1 MIQQRRYLMEE
12 DMAVSLGRSSFLL
25 GLLVSLAVVPAWGA
39 DKLSSVDVAL
49 GDVSLNKVSFLIAAD
64 AGIYA
69 KNGLDVHQFI
79 TPGAAQVAR
88 NSGVSVP
95 AQFVRSDI
103 GSAPISIG
111 GGSPMIYRVA
121 NDERAIHRVMLTTTE
136 SIIRDHIIASS
147 NIKSVQDLKGKRL
160 GYSVPGAVT
169 HVGAVGFARKM
180 GWEPGKDI
188 TLVGGGNA
196 LNPLLEGREDALL
209 ASGMLFA
216 MASEKKL
223 NDVMDLTPY
232 KIPVAGSSILA
243 EKNWLQANRD
253 TAARFVKAAI
263 EADALMKT
271 NRPAFNAALVKW
283 FNIKDA
289 PTQDSMYREALEIP
303 RKPYPS
309 VEGIKATLSIYDS
322 PEMRKYKAEDFYDA
336 SFVAALDKS
345 GAIDRLY
352 K

>member
-1 MIQQRRYLMEE
+1 
-12 DMAVSLGRSSFLL
+12 MALYGLGSRVAFGLALACLAALPSRAAAPLTSL
-25 GLLVSLAVVPAWGA
+25 
-39 DKLSSVDVAL
+39 DVAL

-69 KNGLDVHQFI
+69 RNGLDVHQYI

-88 NSGVSVP
+88 NSGVAVP
-95 AQFVRSDI
+95 PEYVKADI
-103 GSAPISIG
+103 GNAPISIG

-121 NDERAIHRVMLTTTE
+121 NDPRSLHRIVLMTTE
-136 SIIRDHIIASS
+136 SIIRDHIIAAPG
-147 NIKSVQDLKGKRL
+147 IKSVQDLKGKRL

-169 HVGAVGFARKM
+169 HVGAVGFAKKM

-196 LNPLLEGREDALL
+196 LNPLSEGKEDALL

-216 MASEKKL
+216 MASERKF
-223 NDVMDLTPY
+223 NDLIDLTQY
-232 KIPVAGSSILA
+232 KISVAGSSILA
-243 EKNWLQANRD
+243 EKNWLAANRD
-253 TAARFVKAAI
+253 TAARFVRAAV

-271 NRPAFNAALVKW
+271 NRAAFNAALVKW

-289 PTQDSMYREALEIP
+289 STQAGMYREALEIP
-303 RKPYPS
+303 NKPYPA
-309 VEGIKATLSIYDS
+309 VEGIKATLAIYDS
-322 PEMRKYKAEDFYDA
+322 PQMRKYKAEDFYDA
-336 SFVAALDKS
+336 SIITELDKS

-352 K
+352 KK

>member
-1 MIQQRRYLMEE
+1 MAKVGRRVLI
-12 DMAVSLGRSSFLL
+12 GCLL
-25 GLLVSLAVVPAWGA
+25 SLAVIPSQAA
-39 DKLSSVDVAL
+39 DRLIPLDIAL

-69 KNGLDVHQFI
+69 RNGLEVHQFI

-88 NSGVSVP
+88 NSGVIVP
-95 AQFVRSDI
+95 AENVRADI

-111 GGSPMIYRVA
+111 GGSPMIYRVST
-121 NDERAIHRVMLTTTE
+121 DPKAIHRIVLTTSE
-136 SIIRDHIIASS
+136 SIIRDHVIAAP
-147 NIKSVQDLKGKRL
+147 NIKSVQELKGKRL

-169 HVGAVGFARKM
+169 HVGAIGFARKM

-188 TLVGGGNA
+188 MLVGGGNA
-196 LNPLLEGREDALL
+196 LNPLLEGKEDALL
-209 ASGMLFA
+209 GTGMLFA
-216 MASEKKL
+216 KASDSKL
-223 NDVMDLTPY
+223 NDLVDLTQY

-243 EKNWLQANRD
+243 EKNWLAANRD

-271 NRPAFNAALVKW
+271 NRAAFNAALVKW
-283 FNIKDA
+283 FNIRDQA
-289 PTQDSMYREALEIP
+289 TQDSMYREALEIP
-303 RKPYPS
+303 RKPYPA

-322 PEMRKYKAEDFYDA
+322 PGMRKYKAEDFYDA
-336 SFVAALDKS
+336 SIIEALDKS

>member
-1 MIQQRRYLMEE
+1 MRMRFVL
-12 DMAVSLGRSSFLL
+12 AAA
-25 GLLVSLAVVPAWGA
+25 LVCVASQALAAA
-39 DKLSSVDVAL
+39 QLTAIEVAL

-64 AGIYA
+64 RGIYA
-69 KNGLDVHQFI
+69 RNGLEVHQYI

-88 NSGVSVP
+88 NSGIVVP
-95 AQFVRSDI
+95 AENVKADI
-103 GSAPISIG
+103 ANAPISIG
-111 GGSPMIYRVA
+111 GGSPMIYRAA
-121 NDERAIHRVMLTTTE
+121 NTNGLHRIVIATSE
-136 SIIRDHIIASS
+136 GYIRDHIIAAA
-147 NIKSVQDLKGKRL
+147 NVKTVQDLKGKRL

-169 HVGAVGFARKM
+169 HVGAIGFARKM

-209 ASGMLFA
+209 GTGMLFA
-216 MASEKKL
+216 MAKEKKL
-223 NDVMDLTPY
+223 NDLIDLTPY

-243 EKNWLQANRD
+243 EKNWLAMNRD
-253 TAARFVKAAI
+253 TAARFVKSAV

-271 NRPAFNAALVKW
+271 NRAAFNAALAKW

-289 PTQDSMYREALEIP
+289 ATQESMYRAAIDIP
-303 RKPYPS
+303 RKPYPA
-309 VEGIKATLSIYDS
+309 VEGIEYTLSIYDS
-322 PEMRKYKAEDFYDA
+322 PQMRKFKAEDFYDS
-336 SFVAALDKS
+336 SFITELDKS

>member
-1 MIQQRRYLMEE
+1 MMPATLREDDMTVFGLGSRMIFGF
-12 DMAVSLGRSSFLL
+12 A
-25 GLLVSLAVVPAWGA
+25 LACVAALPSRAA
-39 DKLSSVDVAL
+39 APLTPLDVAL

-69 KNGLDVHQFI
+69 RNGLEVHQFI

-88 NSGVSVP
+88 NSGVVVP
-95 AQFVRSDI
+95 AEYVKADI
-103 GSAPISIG
+103 GNAPISIG

-121 NDERAIHRVMLTTTE
+121 NDARSIHRIVLMTTE
-136 SIIRDHIIASS
+136 SIIRDHIIASPS
-147 NIKSVQDLKGKRL
+147 VKSVQELKGKRL
-160 GYSVPGAVT
+160 GFSVPGAVT
-169 HVGAVGFARKM
+169 HVGAMGFAKKM

-188 TLVGGGNA
+188 MLVGGGNA

-223 NDVMDLTPY
+223 NDLIDLTQY

-243 EKNWLQANRD
+243 EKNWLAANRD

-263 EADALMKT
+263 EADAMVKT
-271 NRPAFNAALVKW
+271 NRAAFDAALVKW
-283 FNIKDA
+283 FNIKDK
-289 PTQDSMYREALEIP
+289 PTQNVMYREALEIP
-303 RKPYPS
+303 KKPYPA
-309 VEGIKATLSIYDS
+309 VEGIKATLAMYDS
-322 PEMRKYKAEDFYDA
+322 PAMRKYKAEDFYDA
-336 SFVAALDKS
+336 SFITELDKS

>member
-1 MIQQRRYLMEE
+1 MTARFPAEF
-12 DMAVSLGRSSFLL
+12 VL
-25 GLLVSLAVVPAWGA
+25 GLMLCLLSLSAVAA
-39 DKLSSVDVAL
+39 EKATSLDVAL

-69 KNGLDVHQFI
+69 RNGLDVHQYI

-88 NSGVSVP
+88 NSGIAVP
-95 AQFVRSDI
+95 GANIKADI
-103 GSAPISIG
+103 ANAPISIG

-121 NDERAIHRVMLTTTE
+121 NTPGALHRIVLTTTE
-136 SIIRDHIIASS
+136 SIIRDHIIAAP
-147 NIKSVQDLKGKRL
+147 NIKSVQELKGKRL

-169 HVGAVGFARKM
+169 HVGAVGFAKKM

-209 ASGMLFA
+209 GPGMLFA
-216 MASEKKL
+216 MANEKKL
-223 NDVMDLTPY
+223 NDLVDLTQY
-232 KIPVAGSSILA
+232 RIPVAGSSILA

-271 NRPAFNAALVKW
+271 NRAAFNAALLKW

-289 PTQDSMYREALEIP
+289 ATQDSMYREALEIP
-303 RKPYPS
+303 KKPYPA
-309 VEGIKATLSIYDS
+309 VEGIKATLAIYDS
-322 PEMRKYKAEDFYDA
+322 PQMRKYKAEDFYDA
-336 SFVAALDKS
+336 SFIEALDKS

>member
-1 MIQQRRYLMEE
+1 ME
-12 DMAVSLGRSSFLL
+12 DKMTARFQAGFAL
-25 GLLVSLAVVPAWGA
+25 GLMLCLLPLSVRGA
-39 DKLSSVDVAL
+39 DRLIPLEVAL

-69 KNGLDVHQFI
+69 RNGLDVHQYI

-88 NSGVSVP
+88 NSGIVVP
-95 AQFVRSDI
+95 AANIKADI
-103 GSAPISIG
+103 ANAPISIG

-121 NDERAIHRVMLTTTE
+121 NMPGALHRIVLMTTE
-136 SIIRDHIIASS
+136 SIIRDHIIAAS
-147 NIKSVQDLKGKRL
+147 NIKSVQELKGKRL

-169 HVGAVGFARKM
+169 HVGAVGFAKKM

-209 ASGMLFA
+209 GTGMLFA

-223 NDVMDLTPY
+223 NDLADLTQY

-271 NRPAFNAALVKW
+271 NRAAFNAALLKW

-289 PTQDSMYREALEIP
+289 ATQDSMYREALAIP
-303 RKPYPS
+303 KKPYPA
-309 VEGIKATLSIYDS
+309 VEGIKATLAIYDS

-336 SFVAALDKS
+336 SFIEALDKS

>member
-1 MIQQRRYLMEE
+1 
-12 DMAVSLGRSSFLL
+12 MAVFRGRSGLLL
-25 GLLVSLAVVPAWGA
+25 GLLVSLAGLPAWGA
-39 DKLSSVDVAL
+39 DKLTSVDVAL

-121 NDERAIHRVMLTTTE
+121 NDARAIHRVMLTTTE
-136 SIIRDHIIASS
+136 SIIRDHIIASP

-169 HVGAVGFARKM
+169 HVGAVGFARK
-180 GWEPGKDI
+180 
-188 TLVGGGNA
+188 T
-196 LNPLLEGREDALL
+196 
-209 ASGMLFA
+209 
-216 MASEKKL
+216 
-223 NDVMDLTPY
+223 
-232 KIPVAGSSILA
+232 ILA

-271 NRPAFNAALVKW
+271 NRAAFNAALVKW

-303 RKPYPS
+303 KKPYPA

-336 SFVAALDKS
+336 SFVSALDKS

>member
-1 MIQQRRYLMEE
+1 
-12 DMAVSLGRSSFLL
+12 MANSRVGSKVLL
-25 GLLVSLAVVPAWGA
+25 GLLFGLAALPARAA
-39 DKLSSVDVAL
+39 DRLIPVDVAL

-64 AGIYA
+64 TGIYA
-69 KNGLDVHQFI
+69 RNGLEVHQFI
-79 TPGAAQVAR
+79 TPGAAAVAR
-88 NSGVSVP
+88 NSGIVVP
-95 AQFVRSDI
+95 AENVKADI
-103 GSAPISIG
+103 GNAPISIG

-121 NDERAIHRVMLTTTE
+121 NGGGVHRIVIATSE
-136 SIIRDHIIASS
+136 GIIRDHIIASPEV
-147 NIKSVQDLKGKRL
+147 KSVADLKGKRL

-169 HVGAVGFARKM
+169 HVGAIGFARKM

-209 ASGMLFA
+209 GTGMLFS
-216 MASEKKL
+216 MAAERKL
-223 NDVMDLTPY
+223 KDLIDLTQY

-243 EKNWLQANRD
+243 EKNWLQNNRD
-253 TAARFVKAAI
+253 TAARFVKAAV

-271 NRPAFNAALVKW
+271 NRAAFNAALVKW

-289 PTQDSMYREALEIP
+289 PTQQSMYREAVDIP
-303 RKPYPS
+303 RKPYPA
-309 VEGIKATLSIYDS
+309 VEGIKSTLEIYDS
-322 PEMRKYKAEDFYDA
+322 PQMRKYKAEDFYDS
-336 SFVAALDKS
+336 SFIAALDKS

>member
-1 MIQQRRYLMEE
+1 
-12 DMAVSLGRSSFLL
+12 MAISRMGSSVLI
-25 GLLVSLAVVPAWGA
+25 GLLLCLGVGPSQAS
-39 DKLSSVDVAL
+39 DKLTPLDVAL

-64 AGIYA
+64 TGIYA
-69 KNGLDVHQFI
+69 RNGLDVHQFI

-88 NSGVSVP
+88 NSGIVVP
-95 AQFVRSDI
+95 TENVRVDI
-103 GSAPISIG
+103 GNAPISIG
-111 GGSPMIYRVA
+111 GGSPMIYRVG
-121 NDERAIHRVMLTTTE
+121 NDPRAIHRIVLTTTE
-136 SIIRDHIIASS
+136 SIIRDHIIASP

-169 HVGAVGFARKM
+169 HVGAIGFARKM

-188 TLVGGGNA
+188 LLVGGGNA

-209 ASGMLFA
+209 GTGMLFA
-216 MASEKKL
+216 MASERKL
-223 NDVMDLTPY
+223 NDLLDLTQY

-243 EKNWLQANRD
+243 ERNWLQSNRD

-271 NRPAFNAALVKW
+271 NRVTFNAALVKW
-283 FNIKDA
+283 FNINDTA
-289 PTQDSMYREALEIP
+289 TQESMYREAVAIP
-303 RKPYPS
+303 RKPYPA
-309 VEGIKATLSIYDS
+309 VEGIKNTLAIYDS
-322 PEMRKYKAEDFYDA
+322 PQMRKYKAEDFYDA
-336 SFVAALDKS
+336 SFITALDKS

>member
-1 MIQQRRYLMEE
+1 MV
-12 DMAVSLGRSSFLL
+12 VSRFGRKVLPGLL
-25 GLLVSLAVVPAWGA
+25 LCLAALPAWAAGKLVSL
-39 DKLSSVDVAL
+39 DVAL

-88 NSGVSVP
+88 NSGIVVP
-95 AQFVRSDI
+95 AENVKADI
-103 GSAPISIG
+103 GDAPISIG

-121 NDERAIHRVMLTTTE
+121 NGGGVHRIVLATSE
-136 SIIRDHIIASS
+136 SIIRDHIIASTD
-147 NIKSVQDLKGKRL
+147 IKSVADLKGKRL

-169 HVGAVGFARKM
+169 HVGAVGFAKVM

-196 LNPLLEGREDALL
+196 LNPLREGREDALL
-209 ASGMLFA
+209 GSGMLFSR
-216 MASEKKL
+216 ASDLKFKDL
-223 NDVMDLTPY
+223 IDLTQY

-243 EKNWLQANRD
+243 EKNWLAANRD
-253 TAARFVKAAI
+253 TAARFVKAAL

-271 NRPAFNAALVKW
+271 NRGAFDAALVKW
-283 FNIKDA
+283 FNIKDT
-289 PTQDSMYREALEIP
+289 PTQQSMYREAVDIP
-303 RKPYPS
+303 RKPYPA
-309 VEGIKATLSIYDS
+309 VEGIKSTLAIYDS
-322 PEMRKYKAEDFYDA
+322 PQMRKYKAEDFYDS
-336 SFVAALDKS
+336 SFIAALDKS

>member
-1 MIQQRRYLMEE
+1 MLC
-12 DMAVSLGRSSFLL
+12 LL
-25 GLLVSLAVVPAWGA
+25 AFPACAAGKPIGL
-39 DKLSSVDVAL
+39 DVAL

-88 NSGVSVP
+88 NSGVIVP
-95 AQFVRSDI
+95 AENVKADI
-103 GSAPISIG
+103 GNAPISIG

-121 NDERAIHRVMLTTTE
+121 NDPRAVHRIVLTTTE
-136 SIIRDHIIASS
+136 SIIRDHIIASP
-147 NIKSVQDLKGKRL
+147 NVKSVQDLKGMRL

-169 HVGAVGFARKM
+169 HVGAIGFARKM

-209 ASGMLFA
+209 GSGMLFA
-216 MASEKKL
+216 MASENKL
-223 NDVMDLTPY
+223 NDLIDLTQY

-243 EKNWLQANRD
+243 EKDWLQANRD
-253 TAARFVKAAI
+253 TAGRFVKAAI

-271 NRPAFNAALVKW
+271 NRAAFNAALVKW
-283 FNIKDA
+283 FNIKDTA
-289 PTQDSMYREALEIP
+289 TQESMYREALEIP
-303 RKPYPS
+303 KKPYPA
-309 VEGIKATLSIYDS
+309 VEGIKSTLAIYDS
-322 PEMRKYKAEDFYDA
+322 PTMRKYKAEDFYDS
-336 SFVAALDKS
+336 SFIAALDKS
-345 GAIDRLY
+345 GAIDGLY
-352 K
+352 R

>member
-1 MIQQRRYLMEE
+1 MTHWTRR
-12 DMAVSLGRSSFLL
+12 SLLL
-25 GLLVSLAVVPAWGA
+25 SLAALGA
-39 DKLSSVDVAL
+39 GPSALAADQLTPLDVAL

-64 AGIYA
+64 AGIYRQ
-69 KNGLDVHQFI
+69 KGLDVHQFI

-88 NSGVSVP
+88 NSGIIVP
-95 AQFVRSDI
+95 AENVKADI

-121 NDERAIHRVMLTTTE
+121 NDARALHRVVLTTTE
-136 SIIRDHIIASS
+136 SIIRDHIIAAP
-147 NIKSVQDLKGKRL
+147 NVKSVQDLKGKRL

-169 HVGAVGFARKM
+169 HVGAVSFARKM

-188 TLVGGGNA
+188 MLVGGGNA
-196 LNPLLEGREDALL
+196 LNPLMEGKEDALL
-209 ASGMLFA
+209 GTGMLFA
-216 MASEKKL
+216 KAKENKL
-223 NDVMDLTPY
+223 NDLIDLTQY
-232 KIPVAGSSILA
+232 KLPVAGSSILA
-243 EKNWLQANRD
+243 EKNWLAANRD

-271 NRPAFNAALVKW
+271 NRAAFDAALVKW
-283 FNIKDA
+283 FNIKDKA
-289 PTQDSMYREALEIP
+289 TQDSMYHEALEIP
-303 RKPYPS
+303 RKPYPA

-322 PEMRKYKAEDFYDA
+322 PGMRKYKAEDFYDA
-336 SFVAALDKS
+336 SFIEALDKS

>member
-1 MIQQRRYLMEE
+1 MGTVGRR
-12 DMAVSLGRSSFLL
+12 ALL
-25 GLLVSLAVVPAWGA
+25 GCLLSLAAFPSHAADRLVP
-39 DKLSSVDVAL
+39 VDVAL

-69 KNGLDVHQFI
+69 RNGLEVHQFI
-79 TPGAAQVAR
+79 TPGAAQVAK
-88 NSGVSVP
+88 NSGVIVP
-95 AQFVRSDI
+95 AENVKADI
-103 GSAPISIG
+103 GNAPISIG
-111 GGSPMIYRVA
+111 GGSPMIYRVGTDPKA
-121 NDERAIHRVMLTTTE
+121 LHRIVLTTTE
-136 SIIRDHIIASS
+136 SIIRDHIIAAPG
-147 NIKSVQDLKGKRL
+147 IKSVQDLKGKRL

-196 LNPLLEGREDALL
+196 INPLLEGKEDALL
-209 ASGMLFA
+209 GSGMLFSK
-216 MASEKKL
+216 ASENKL
-223 NDVMDLTPY
+223 NDVIDLTQY

-243 EKNWLQANRD
+243 EKNWLAANRD

-263 EADALMKT
+263 EADAMMKT
-271 NRPAFNAALVKW
+271 NRAAFNAAVVKW

-289 PTQDSMYREALEIP
+289 ATQDAMYREALEIP

-322 PEMRKYKAEDFYDA
+322 PSMRKYKAEDFYDA
-336 SFVAALDKS
+336 SFIEALDKS